1 MKKMMH
7 QSIRIAALAA
17 VLLLIGAC
25 ASGLGV
31 FQLYKGPKQPDS
43 AIARIYVPADIGVVT
58 VDERSVFTLLSGDQV
73 ELQVLPGAHNIT
85 LRYYRIFESNEN
97 IRKIISDPVTKSLTV
112 RAGHVYRVEHNSPEN
127 LESAKTYAPDFDYRI
142 REIGASPGGQVGVI
156 VAGEAVPKSRAGAAG
171 ETPGQP
177 AARPN
182 IVGVVVSRA
191 PDSAVSGQSQGDTA
205 ARAPLEQL
213 KYWWGQASDIDRQNF
228 RRWTQSP

>member
-1 MKKMMH
+1 MKKMID
-7 QSIRIAALAA
+7 QSIRIAALAG
-17 VLLLIGAC
+17 VLILMGAC

-43 AIARIYVPADIGVVT
+43 AIAKIYVPGDIGVVM
-58 VDERSVFTLLSGDQV
+58 VGERSVFTLLSGDEV
-73 ELQVLPGAHNIT
+73 ELQVLPGAHKIT

-112 RAGHVYRVEHNSPEN
+112 RAGHLYRVEHNSPEN

-156 VAGEAVPKSRAGAAG
+156 VAGEAVPKSRAAVVSESPA
-171 ETPGQP
+171 QP

-182 IVGVVVSRA
+182 IVGEVVSRA
-191 PDSAVSGQSQGDTA
+191 PDGAVSGQSQGDAA

-213 KYWWGQASDIDRQNF
+213 KYWWGQASDVDRRNF